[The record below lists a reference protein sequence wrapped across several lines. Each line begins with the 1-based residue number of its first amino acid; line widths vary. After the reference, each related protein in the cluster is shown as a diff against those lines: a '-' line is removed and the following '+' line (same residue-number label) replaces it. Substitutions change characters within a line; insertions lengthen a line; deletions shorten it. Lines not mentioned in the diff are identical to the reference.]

1 MEKNFKLNQLFV
13 ALMVIGCS
21 FGFVSCDDDDDKI
34 PVEPNTKNA
43 WGEFKGKMQILPLAP
58 EQTLADEA
66 PETTDVAATV
76 KNDTVYFN
84 NFPIKDLVATLVSED
99 QVDKIVE
106 AIGEVKYKVG
116 YVAALNEA
124 KDSIYMTYDPKPL
137 ELKVPLGEDAT
148 IAVKVKVSATQKG
161 SYELSSK
168 NYKFEIKA
176 DEVTVNDGP
185 FDKFPVS
192 LVKFEMKKDK

>member
-13 ALMVIGCS
+13 SLMVLGCS
-21 FGFVSCDDDDDKI
+21 FGFVSCDDDDNNI
-34 PVEPNTKNA
+34 PIEPNTKNA
-43 WGEFKGKMQILPLAP
+43 WGEFTGTMQIFSLEP
-58 EQTLADEA
+58 EQVLADEI
-66 PETTDVAATV
+66 PEATSVAATV

-84 NFPIKDLVATLVSED
+84 NFPIRDLVATLVPED
-99 QVDKIVE
+99 QVDDIVE
-106 AIGEVKYKVG
+106 AIGEVKYKIG
-116 YVAALNEA
+116 YEAMLSEA
-124 KDSIYMTYDPKPL
+124 KDSIYMTYDPKPM
-137 ELKVPLGEDAT
+137 ELTVPLSEDAA

-176 DEVTVNDGP
+176 DEVTVDDEP
-185 FDKFPVS
+185 FDKFPVY